1 MKIMENDNITWERI
15 YTDIDAIL
23 NGGVPE
29 YQEESRR
36 KARVIRLK
44 WDPDESADESEVNLR
59 PGEILGQSILK
70 ASGKNR
76 RHMFR

>member
-15 YTDIDAIL
+15 YADIDNIL
-23 NGGVPE
+23 NGGVLE

-44 WDPDESADESEVNLR
+44 WDQDESADESEVNLR
-59 PGEILGQSILK
+59 PGEIPGQSILK

-76 RHMFR
+76 RRLFR